1 MAATKAAAFEGAD
14 SGNARQPMG
23 GPLRLRC
30 ELGIGRGDPLIKR
43 FPLQLREHLVATII
57 HKIR

>member
-23 GPLRLRC
+23 GPLRLGC
-30 ELGIGRGDPLIKR
+30 KLGIGRGDPLIEC
-43 FPLQLREHLVATII
+43 FPL
-57 HKIR
+57 